1 MQQENG
7 SSCAKQLHIAC
18 LDFFDDGTAAVIYSG
33 SDCWRP
39 VKYRVYGDKIRLIM
53 NEDKPYTLYYD
64 KGKGSFLCMDITL
77 YAMDKNEFA
86 TWIQLKFE
94 PFTLRVALSEYP
106 NHEFFVVEKTE

>member
-39 VKYRVYGDKIRLIM
+39 VKHRVYGDKIRMIM
-53 NEDKPYTLYYD
+53 DEDKPCMLRYD
-64 KGKGSFLCMDITL
+64 KSKGNFLCMDITL
-77 YAMDKNEFA
+77 HAVPINEFT

-94 PFTLRVALSEYP
+94 PFTLEVALSEYL
-106 NHEFFVVEKTE
+106 NHEFSVAKTE